1 MPKIKKDISFSV
13 DLENFAE
20 KAEKKGCFEGI
31 LVNYEAKK
39 LAHGWYKF
47 EQGSMKGNEGKTML
61 LLYNH
66 SGNRIP
72 VGTCTGKETEKG
84 FLIEAQ
90 LQLSTD
96 QNGNAINLDA
106 TAIYDLMKNQGA
118 KFELS
123 AGGIIE
129 TGESKQITENRETKY
144 CYMIK
149 KFNAYEGSIT
159 PRAAVEGSKITN
171 IFAEGEDEMN
181 KDEMKQFLEEFF
193 KGFKTQMFS
202 AQTEEQLMALP
213 KKFSEMEEKFT
224 SMKNTLETD
233 IVVKYEQE
241 FTELNNVIKGLRA
254 DFKATEKETTDA
266 EQFKAMLDVIQNK
279 GKGVTTLF
287 SANEPLTFAADPATT
302 TGEGTTATVRPEYA
316 ERLLERLQEAN
327 PVLKDIT
334 FINTTENSYIIPRE
348 MLGLPETGWV
358 GEDEERE
365 ETSVTK
371 VENVTINLHQLYAMP
386 VISNRL
392 LATNFIGYATFLLK
406 RVEYA
411 LSLRL
416 ANSVFNGDGVNKPLG
431 IFKDKGVTNI
441 AKIDIATDEAL
452 ADSIVDTYYSVRTEI
467 AQTSKWYMTRL
478 SWSRIAKIKSKNGD
492 FYVTDLNKGSARELM
507 GRPVV
512 LIESENT
519 GMKDIGKAT
528 AGTDPIGTFA
538 NLSMAMLG
546 LVNPNLDL
554 RIEDQITAK
563 GLTKYY
569 QEKLIGVGVQLPE
582 YITKLVVKGTE

>member
-1 MPKIKKDISFSV
+1 MPKIKKEISFSV
-13 DLENFAE
+13 GLEKFAE
-20 KAEKKGCFEGI
+20 KEDKKGCFEGI
-31 LVNYEAKK
+31 LVNYEAKR

-66 SGNRIP
+66 AGNRIP
-72 VGTCTGKETEKG
+72 VGTCVGKETEKG

-106 TAIYDLMKNQGA
+106 MAIYDLMKNQGA

-129 TGESKQITENRETKY
+129 DGESKEITENRKTGY

-149 KFNAYEGSIT
+149 RFNAYEGSIT

-171 IFAEGEDEMN
+171 IFTEGEKEMN

-202 AQTEEQLMALP
+202 AQTEEQLLALP
-213 KKFSEMEEKFT
+213 KKFAEMEQQFT
-224 SMKNTLETD
+224 KMKNTLETE
-233 IVVKYEQE
+233 IVEKYEQE
-241 FTELNNVIKGLRA
+241 FTALNNVIKGLRA

-287 SANEPLTFAADPATT
+287 SANEPLTFAVAPATT

-327 PVLKDIT
+327 PVLKDII

-358 GEDEERE
+358 GETATRE
-365 ETSVTK
+365 ETEKTK
-371 VENVTINLHQLYAMP
+371 IDSVTINLYQLYAMP

-392 LATNFIGYATFLLK
+392 LATNFIGYANFLLK

-411 LSLRL
+411 LSLKL
-416 ANSVFNGDGVNKPLG
+416 ANSIFAGDGVNQPKG
-431 IFKDKGVTNI
+431 IFKDNTVTQE
-441 AKIDIATDEAL
+441 AELDTSDDEAL
-452 ADSIVDTYYSVRTEI
+452 AASIITAYYSVRSEI
-467 AQTSKWYMTRL
+467 AENSKWYMTRL
-478 SWSRIAKIKSKNGD
+478 SWGRISKIKSKDGR
-492 FYVTDLNKGSARELM
+492 FYVTDLNKGSVRELM

-512 LIESENT
+512 IIESDNT
-519 GMKDIGKAT
+519 GMKDIDKAT
-528 AGTDPIGTFA
+528 AGTDPVGVFA
-538 NLSMAMLG
+538 NLGMAMLG

-582 YITKLVVKGTE
+582 YITKLVVKGAE